1 MVKVAFVGAGRMAS
15 AMVDGLLAK
24 NPADRS
30 RLVCFSASGT
40 SAAALSHRTGIQLA
54 LDLPE
59 LLQEADLVVIAFK
72 PQHLATADARLAELT
87 AGKVVLS
94 VLAAKTLEHLEAVFP
109 RARAIVRTM
118 PNTPSAIGAG
128 ITGWC
133 TRAPLTEADRTL
145 VLGLLGAIGQAIEV
159 PESKI
164 DALMGVSGCGPAFVF
179 EFTAALRDGGIAA
192 GLTPEEAAKLATET
206 VLGAARL
213 MARSDQ
219 SPEALRDQVTSP
231 NGTTYAGLQRM
242 AAHDLR
248 GIMKETVLAAKARSE
263 ELARGT

>member
-1 MVKVAFVGAGRMAS
+1 MGKIAFVGAGRMAS

-30 RLVCFSASGT
+30 RIACYSASGT
-40 SAAALSHRTGIQLA
+40 SAAALSARTGIPQA

-72 PQHLATADARLAELT
+72 PQHLAAADSRLAELT
-87 AGKVVLS
+87 AGKLVLS
-94 VLAAKTLEHLEAVFP
+94 VLAAKTIEHLEAVFP
-109 RARAIVRTM
+109 QARAIVRTM

-133 TRAPLTEADRTL
+133 TRTPLTEADRVL

-192 GLTPEEAAKLATET
+192 GLTPEEAGKLATET

-213 MARSDQ
+213 MARSEQ
-219 SPEALRDQVTSP
+219 TPEALRDQVTSP
-231 NGTTYAGLQRM
+231 NGTTFAGLQRM

-263 ELARGT
+263 ELARGV